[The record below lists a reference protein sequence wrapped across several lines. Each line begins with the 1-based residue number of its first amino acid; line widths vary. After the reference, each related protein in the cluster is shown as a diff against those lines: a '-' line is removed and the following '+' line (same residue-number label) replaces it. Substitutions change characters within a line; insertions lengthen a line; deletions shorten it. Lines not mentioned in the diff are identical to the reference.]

1 MIFFSRQEKLLQRVK
16 EKSRKLKMNV
26 IKHFLVTMAIFMV
39 IFCLTMSIT
48 LWKLINFITEPV
60 IKLYEMLKFILE
72 KGKGNKTKLSYE
84 ASNEELNNLN
94 KAFNRIATTM

>member
-1 MIFFSRQEKLLQRVK
+1 MLW
-16 EKSRKLKMNV
+16 
-26 IKHFLVTMAIFMV
+26 HFLAAFSLFMV
-39 IFCLTMSIT
+39 FFCLAMSFT

-72 KGKGNKTKLSYE
+72 QGKGNKTKLSYE
-84 ASNEELNNLN
+84 ASNLELNNLN